1 MSVTGLAIFDETMQ
15 KTNAW
20 LNEISETLGSDRHRA
35 YQVLRAVLHC
45 LRNRLIVNEVADLG
59 DQLPT
64 LVRGIYYEA
73 WQPSRNPVKIRS
85 QEDFLAQIAAHLTH
99 AHIEPEDAARAV
111 FQVLEKHITRGEL
124 DDILEELPLNIRAL
138 WPRAQAPQRS
148 IPWSLSQL

>member
-1 MSVTGLAIFDETMQ
+1 MRG
-15 KTNAW
+15 
-20 LNEISETLGSDRHRA
+20 
-35 YQVLRAVLHC
+35 
-45 LRNRLIVNEVADLG
+45 
-59 DQLPT
+59 
-64 LVRGIYYEA
+64 RGIYYEA